1 MGRRT
6 FNVGEIARI
15 LGVPAS
21 TLRFWEKKS
30 LFRIGKGDNQ
40 YRQYTT
46 TDLIRIADTVFY
58 RNMGIPIS
66 QINDFLTVPLEDHGA
81 FLETMQV
88 QLNEKI
94 MQYRQMEER
103 LRRQRTHYACLKQ
116 LLEHPYTMEEVPFQS
131 ISPWEFWERENLN
144 RYIEDPTCYVWFRN
158 TAAGTPGQKGLIRD
172 SVPGEE
178 KGPPLWVREGNKKYL
193 TFPVRALEEDNYQ
206 GVEAEELL
214 EQIGTRYETGAYF
227 AQHLLT
233 CMEDGK
239 SVEYLKGYLE
249 LIGPK

>member
-6 FNVGEIARI
+6 FNIGEIARI

-131 ISPWEFWERENLN
+131 ISPWEFWER
-144 RYIEDPTCYVWFRN
+144 
-158 TAAGTPGQKGLIRD
+158 
-172 SVPGEE
+172 SGE
-178 KGPPLWVREGNKKYL
+178 
-193 TFPVRALEEDNYQ
+193 
-206 GVEAEELL
+206 
-214 EQIGTRYETGAYF
+214 F
-227 AQHLLT
+227 AQGGSTSPEHFEKYRVPARL
-233 CMEDGK
+233 CRVGWQKENADAGYRPAAHR
-239 SVEYLKGYLE
+239 SVYGSS
-249 LIGPK
+249 